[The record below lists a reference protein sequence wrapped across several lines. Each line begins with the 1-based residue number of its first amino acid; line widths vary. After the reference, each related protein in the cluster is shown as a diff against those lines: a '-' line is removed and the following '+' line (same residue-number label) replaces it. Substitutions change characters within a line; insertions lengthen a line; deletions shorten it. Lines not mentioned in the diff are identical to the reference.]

1 MCSGRELFRLNTFVK
16 LIIMIWLYIT
26 YFLHTL
32 YLNNL
37 TFMFM
42 DGQWKHLK
50 NVVHFIERSITICVK
65 WRVSDFWSILLRFM
79 LYNIYPLKLI
89 SVYTNQIN
97 YSKYFKQFVS
107 RLGIENKSLRIHY
120 HGSGAPSPVHP
131 LEVLLVEVLDGFPLE
146 FKCRGDQPRLGGPG
160 VLAQRHGACST
171 QAYHFAH
178 QTVDTRASNEPSR
191 SLKLYN
197 HEEGPY

>member
-1 MCSGRELFRLNTFVK
+1 
-16 LIIMIWLYIT
+16 
-26 YFLHTL
+26 
-32 YLNNL
+32 
-37 TFMFM
+37 
-42 DGQWKHLK
+42 
-50 NVVHFIERSITICVK
+50 
-65 WRVSDFWSILLRFM
+65 M

-120 HGSGAPSPVHP
+120 HGSGAPRPVHP

-146 FKCRGDQPRLGGPG
+146 FKCGGDQPRLGGPG

-171 QAYHFAH
+171 HAYHFAH
-178 QTVDTRASNEPSR
+178 QTVDTRTNLREV
-191 SLKLYN
+191 
-197 HEEGPY
+197 